1 MNTENFKE
9 NITTI
14 AMFIAA
20 ILSPYLAIYGVD
32 EGLTQSTIIAIACLL
47 IAVIN
52 AYYPNKL
59 KIFGNKPEEKG
70 WILWLHIKI
79 RIIVTMKSV

>member
-1 MNTENFKE
+1 MMNAENFKE

-20 ILSPYLAIYGVD
+20 IISPYLAIYGVD
-32 EGLTQSTIIAIACLL
+32 AGLTQSTIIAIACLL

-59 KIFGNKPEEKG
+59 KIFGNKPEEEG
-70 WILWLHIKI
+70 
-79 RIIVTMKSV
+79 

>member
-1 MNTENFKE
+1 MMNTENFKE

-59 KIFGNKPEEKG
+59 KIFGNKPEEEEG
-70 WILWLHIKI
+70 
-79 RIIVTMKSV
+79 

>member
-1 MNTENFKE
+1 MMNTENFKE

-20 ILSPYLAIYGVD
+20 IISPYLAIYGVD
-32 EGLTQSTIIAIACLL
+32 AGLTQSTIIAIACLL

-59 KIFGNKPEEKG
+59 KIFGNKPEEEG
-70 WILWLHIKI
+70 W
-79 RIIVTMKSV
+79 